1 MSGSFTIV
9 LGKDVTL
16 TGITGARSCTVS
28 SSASEIDTTTLGG
41 LTHRRF
47 SKGLAEQTIE
57 IECIDAPGCDA
68 GATITIGGPET
79 AAGASYIVTS
89 VAQSEPIDGIITYT
103 VSGTRAPA
111 T

>member
-1 MSGSFTIV
+1 MPESFTIV
-9 LGKDVTL
+9 LGKNVTL

-57 IECIDAPGCDA
+57 IECIDAPGCAA
-68 GATITIGGPET
+68 GDTITIGGT
-79 AAGASYIVTS
+79 STGNASYIVTS
-89 VAQSEPIDGIITYT
+89 VAQAEPIDGIITYN